1 MSSVEYAPIGIV
13 DNDPLVLQALRSMFT
28 DAPAPIN
35 VLWSICDAK
44 EAIKYCLDPTTK
56 PLLVLIDL
64 KMPQMDGKELSDY
77 LLKLNVKTIIMT
89 AFQIKYSPEELQKS
103 GISAVIHKESSL
115 QDYVQ
120 TIGEALHNNAISQWQ
135 EKTIETC
142 RLRLT
147 DREISILR
155 KYLHG
160 RTTAT
165 TAKLLHLSEGTVKTH
180 LNNAYKKLGV
190 NNRSEA
196 IYICVKNNIL

>member
-1 MSSVEYAPIGIV
+1 
-13 DNDPLVLQALRSMFT
+13 
-28 DAPAPIN
+28 
-35 VLWSICDAK
+35 
-44 EAIKYCLDPTTK
+44 
-56 PLLVLIDL
+56 
-64 KMPQMDGKELSDY
+64 
-77 LLKLNVKTIIMT
+77 MT

-155 KYLHG
+155 EYLHG

>member
-28 DAPAPIN
+28 DAPALIN

-44 EAIKYCLDPTTK
+44 EAIKYCLDPMTK

-155 KYLHG
+155 EYLHG

>member
-28 DAPAPIN
+28 DAPVPIN

-44 EAIKYCLDPTTK
+44 EAIKYCLDPMTK

-155 KYLHG
+155 EYLHG